1 MPPAVLDAPA
11 IRSPARPKRHVGLP
25 SDDGPPADARTRFV
39 LRTPGGEVRLPGPPP
54 SFQAIRAWKNSDDR
68 PTTGRYSYLGDRFE
82 IDLTMESLNSHAI
95 VKLEVAAFLRAWVK
109 RGRRGFA
116 ATDSFS
122 LSEPSVE
129 LSCEP
134 DAMVVLRESLDAGR
148 VTLTE
153 KADRDD
159 EFVEAVGAAD
169 LVCEVVSQSSTA
181 KDVRLE
187 PPLLFAAGVREFWR
201 IDCRGDRCEFSI
213 FARGAEDWDPVPA
226 DADGFARSAVLE
238 LDVRL
243 VRLPPVT
250 PQVADFDLQ
259 ERD

>member
-1 MPPAVLDAPA
+1 MPTATLDAP
-11 IRSPARPKRHVGLP
+11 
-25 SDDGPPADARTRFV
+25 GPTAPPVRCERDAVRAGESRDRFV
-39 LRTPGGEVRLPGPPP
+39 LRTSDGDVRLPGPPP
-54 SFQAIRAWKNSDDR
+54 SYAAVRAWKNSDDR
-68 PTTGRYSYLGDRFE
+68 PETGRYSYLGDRFE

-95 VKLEVAAFLRAWVK
+95 VKLEVAAFLRRWVK

-116 ATDSFS
+116 ATDAFS

-134 DAMVVLRESLDAGR
+134 DALVVLAESLDAGR
-148 VTLTE
+148 VTLTA
-153 KADRDD
+153 KSDRDD

-201 IDCRGDRCEFSI
+201 IDCRGERCEFLI
-213 FARGAEDWDPVPA
+213 FGRGPAGWAPAPA
-226 DADGFARSAVLE
+226 DADGFARSDVLE
-238 LDVRL
+238 THLRL

-250 PQVADFDLQ
+250 RQVADFDLQ
-259 ERD
+259 ERA